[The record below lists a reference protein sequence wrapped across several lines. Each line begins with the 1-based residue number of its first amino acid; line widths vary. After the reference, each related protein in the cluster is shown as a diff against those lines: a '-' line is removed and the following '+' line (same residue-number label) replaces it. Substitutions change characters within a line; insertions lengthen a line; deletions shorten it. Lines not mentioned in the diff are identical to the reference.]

1 MSIFA
6 NMKTRLYILSLTII
20 LVLSSCIG
28 IKKKCPEFDDE
39 IMAWIPYEQGDI
51 IKLSNSDLDSTIT
64 ILIQSQYIDHMESYK
79 TNEKCGQCD
88 DYITINNSQNSQ
100 FNYSASTHYQELGV
114 ETFYFSINDTLVR
127 FETNVSQIIP
137 HYNYNVEGIDY
148 QNVKIYTNQKTSDKN
163 FYCLIIAK
171 NIGIVALIDNY
182 ERYWAIDNNE
192 IRNVNLNIKSGP
204 C

>member
-1 MSIFA
+1 MV
-6 NMKTRLYILSLTII
+6 NKMNQK
-20 LVLSSCIG
+20 
-28 IKKKCPEFDDE
+28 
-39 IMAWIPYEQGDI
+39 
-51 IKLSNSDLDSTIT
+51 
-64 ILIQSQYIDHMESYK
+64 
-79 TNEKCGQCD
+79 
-88 DYITINNSQNSQ
+88 TINNSQNSQ

-171 NIGIVALIDNY
+171 NIGIVALIDSY